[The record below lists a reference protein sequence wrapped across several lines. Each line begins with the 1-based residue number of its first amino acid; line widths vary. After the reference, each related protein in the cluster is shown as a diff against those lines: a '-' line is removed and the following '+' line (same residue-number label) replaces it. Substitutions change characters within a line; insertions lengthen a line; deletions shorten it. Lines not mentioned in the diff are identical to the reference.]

1 MNSTQRLITPPLW
14 LKISCFCLAI
24 SFLLITKFWLS
35 NNNDLFVK
43 ETLVSPNLSVLQK
56 MKPIALKA
64 TKPSALGNTGDLKN
78 SNWFATIQKDVKKSE
93 YFIKE
98 NPVSGTL
105 GSPNRKNNL
114 RFTYDANGFSVKP
127 RTTKIP
133 LEELKPGQDPDSIK
147 YKTIKDWAIRFDL
160 NNRQWGEGY
169 WKINDNKA
177 EYLTDKVTVQYDN
190 QEEGMRQNF
199 VVKAPLQKGKKLA
212 IGFKVTSSLQVN
224 VNQSALEFSLNG
236 EQVMQ
241 YNDLKV
247 WDATGKTLT
256 ASLQYNGKEAYSIE
270 VDDSKAVYPITI
282 DPISTTV
289 AAMVESNQ
297 ASAYF
302 GVSVSGAG
310 DVNGDGYSDVIV
322 GAYCYDN
329 GQTDEGVAY
338 VYHGGASGIST
349 TAAKM
354 VESNQ
359 ASAEFGASVSGAGD
373 VNGDGYSDVIVGARA
388 YDNGQTD
395 EGVAFVYHGS
405 STGISTTAART
416 LEANQASAVFG
427 ASVSGGDV
435 NGDGYSDVIVGAKQ
449 YDNGQTDEGAAFVYH
464 GSSTGVSSTA
474 AKMVESNQ
482 ANAQLGFSAD
492 VAGDVNNDGY
502 NDVIVGAIYYD
513 NGQTDEGAAFVY
525 HGSSTGISTTAAKMM
540 EQNVGSAR
548 LGWSVSAAGDVN
560 NDGYSDVIVG
570 APYYTNGQTNEGAA
584 FVYHG
589 SASGTNTTAAAT
601 LEANKTNG
609 WMGFAVSGA
618 GDINGDGYK
627 DVVVGIRYYANGET
641 DEGAV
646 YFYHGSSTGINTTAV
661 TIIESNQANAEMG
674 CSVSGA
680 GDVNND
686 GYSDVIFGV
695 QYYDNGQTDEGAAFV
710 FHGGATG
717 ISTTAT
723 NRANAASSTPTLC
736 INTVLTNITHT
747 TAGATGI
754 SNDNVAGANGLPAGV
769 KANWAS
775 NLITIS
781 GTPTASGTFNYSIPL
796 TGGSGSVNATGTITV
811 TANNTVGTASSTPT
825 LSINSVLTNI
835 THSTTG
841 ATGISNDNVTG
852 ANGLPAGVK
861 ARWASNLITIS
872 GTPTAAGTYNY
883 SISLTGGC
891 GSVYATGTITVT
903 SPNTAGTAS
912 STPTLCINT
921 ALTNITHTTTGATGI
936 SNDNVTGA
944 NGLPAG
950 VKANWASNLITISGT
965 PTASGTFSYSIPLTG
980 GIGSVNATGT
990 ITVSAVSVS
999 GTISGGGTV
1008 TSGTNSTTL
1017 TLSGYTGSIQW
1028 QSSTNNASYSNIGGA
1043 TSSTY
1048 TATNLTTS
1056 TFYKAVVTNGTCA
1069 SSTSSNATITVASSS
1084 TVFNIT
1090 GTGTANTISNNVASI
1105 VDPNI
1110 VVTANGTVSG
1120 FTVTITGDYT
1130 TGDILGYTGSLPYGV
1145 TASAFNTTT
1154 RSLSFTGT
1162 ASAADWQTLLRTV
1175 TLTSPS
1181 SCYPTNRKVS
1191 FLPSIKNFNYFN
1203 GHYYEY
1209 ISTGKTWTAAKA
1221 DAESRSFFGRQG
1233 YLVTISSEAE
1243 NNYIWKLIGNN
1254 SWIGLSC
1261 AHTEIN
1267 AALGYTKYGSTTYG
1281 QFYWVTGP
1289 EKGTLVSTGLNSPV
1303 AASGVYT
1310 HWITGEPN
1318 NYLGV
1323 GENSGHMYSSGSS
1336 GSNASFWND
1345 YPSTNVIPY
1354 IVEYG
1359 GMQGDDESSTI
1370 SFTRNII
1377 ISGSPSGTVTGDA
1390 TVCSGTNT
1398 TTLTYGGTG
1407 TIQRWEYSTDNF
1419 VTSGTTVSSTSS
1431 TLTVNNLS
1439 SSRYYRAVVNT
1450 SGCTNVA
1457 SSSALI
1463 TVARSIAGTI
1473 TATSADVCAGGST
1486 ALTLNGN
1493 SGDIQKWQ
1501 VSTSSDFTSGVT
1513 DISNTTNSLSYTLS
1527 TNGTYYFR
1535 ASVLNSACVGGTPV
1549 YTVGYPVTVTTG
1561 TAPVGGTVSSAS
1573 FCGGSNAGT
1582 LTLTGSTGTSYQWQ
1596 VSTDGG
1602 VAYTNASST
1611 STTQSYSGITTT
1623 TKYRVL
1629 VTNGSCGTATSSVG
1643 TVAVGIAYV
1652 ENTITLSTAASTA
1665 AQTITVNNQPISNIR
1680 YVTTGASGASF
1691 SGLPSGV
1698 SGTWTNDMVNISGT
1712 TTTNGTY
1719 NYTVTLTGGCGTTT
1733 VTATGTITV
1742 NIPYNT
1748 WTGTTNNLWNVATN
1762 WSLGTVPTSSETFTI
1777 TTGTPQLNVDFTLSG
1792 NLTISGTGTLT
1803 VNAGKTLSVASGGT
1817 ADFGGK
1823 SVTFKS
1829 DATGTAQLGQMLGTL
1844 SNASN
1849 VTTERYIPARRGYR
1863 LLASPVT
1870 TTTSIKYNWMENA
1883 TTGST
1888 SGYPYAAGTA
1898 VNPIAG
1904 YGTHITGTGT
1914 GLDATQTGNPS
1925 LYSFSTG
1932 SQTWN
1937 AVTSTA
1943 GVFTSGDAYR
1953 LQVRGDRSIDLNT
1966 NTPTPNNTILRATGT
1981 PKTGNHTVTGSAA
1994 QWGWTLVGNPYQS
2007 TVNMVSVKAN
2017 STNIRDYYY
2026 VWDPTLATRGAYV
2039 TYDLSLL
2046 TANITSNVNQY
2057 LQPGQATLIQTDNTG
2072 ASSILFQ
2079 ETDKS
2084 TAANQTATF
2093 QPAVVYSMLNV
2104 SLNYT
2109 DSLARNAPAMDGF
2122 KVAFGSSFNNA
2133 VDNNDAQKLPN
2144 LDENVSIL
2152 RDANYLSIEKRNLY
2166 NASTEIPMSI
2176 SNYIRQQYTLRISW
2190 SNPSDNSFVAQL
2202 KDGYTNTLTPI
2213 NFSGN
2218 TDYNY
2223 TIDNSIAASKAYDR
2237 FKIVFIPNAALPVS
2251 GLTLTGS
2258 SKGNAVVLQYEAL
2271 NEREMQGYAVER
2283 SADGTVFT
2291 KLGEQQ
2297 AVNGTA
2303 TTNRYNYTDNN
2314 PFTGIN
2320 YYRIKGSSSN
2330 GQLQYSNVIAV
2341 KTGSMLP
2348 TITVTPNPIANKI
2361 LNLKLSQLT
2370 KGSYRMTVTDVAGRA
2385 IFSKEMVYDGV
2396 NAIIKTTLPSALKTG
2411 NYYVRL
2417 SGEGSDFTEKFI
2429 IQ

>member
-1 MNSTQRLITPPLW
+1 MKSISFRFFVSN
-14 LKISCFCLAI
+14 LKISLVLSVTVLLLLSAG
-24 SFLLITKFWLS
+24 FLLLMQPKTRTASSIESTDF
-35 NNNDLFVK
+35 
-43 ETLVSPNLSVLQK
+43 SVLQK
-56 MKPIALKA
+56 MKPIAVKT
-64 TKPSALGNTGDLKN
+64 TKPTALGDTCDLKI
-78 SNWFATIQKDVKKSE
+78 SNWFATIQKEMSKNE
-93 YFIKE
+93 YFIRKDAS
-98 NPVSGTL
+98 SGTF

-114 RFTYDANGFSVKP
+114 RFTYDANGFSVQP

-133 LEELKPGQDPDSIK
+133 LKDLKPEQDPETNE
-147 YKTIKDWAIRFDL
+147 YKTIEDWAIRFDL
-160 NNRQWGEGY
+160 NNSQWGEGY
-169 WKINDNKA
+169 WKISDNKA
-177 EYLTDKVTVQYDN
+177 EYVTDKVTVQYDN

-199 VVKAPLQKGKKLA
+199 VVKAPLEKGKKLA
-212 IGFKVTSSLQVN
+212 IGFNVSTTLKVKSNT
-224 VNQSALEFSLNG
+224 SALDFSLKG

-241 YNDLKV
+241 YKDLKV
-247 WDATGKTLT
+247 WDANGKNLT
-256 ASLQYNGKEAYSIE
+256 ASLQYKGKEAYTIE

-297 ASAYF
+297 ANAYM
-302 GVSVSGAG
+302 GGSVHGAG

-322 GAYCYDN
+322 GAFGYDNGQTNEGAFYVYHGSASGINTTAAAMVESNQTDAWFGWAVAGAGDVNGDGYSDVVVGAPNYDN
-329 GQTDEGVAY
+329 GQTDEGAFF
-338 VYHGGASGIST
+338 VYHGSATGISTTAAKMGESNQAGATLGVSVSSINVNGDGYSDVVVGANYYDNGETDEGAAFVYHGSATGIST

-359 ASAEFGASVSGAGD
+359 S
-373 VNGDGYSDVIVGARA
+373 
-388 YDNGQTD
+388 
-395 EGVAFVYHGS
+395 
-405 STGISTTAART
+405 
-416 LEANQASAVFG
+416 
-427 ASVSGGDV
+427 
-435 NGDGYSDVIVGAKQ
+435 
-449 YDNGQTDEGAAFVYH
+449 
-464 GSSTGVSSTA
+464 
-474 AKMVESNQ
+474 
-482 ANAQLGFSAD
+482 NAQLGFS
-492 VAGDVNNDGY
+492 VSGAGDVNNDGY

-513 NGQTDEGAAFVY
+513 NGETDEGAAFVY
-525 HGSSTGISTTAAKMM
+525 HGSSTGISTTAAKMV
-540 EQNVGSAR
+540 ESNQGNSR
-548 LGWSVSAAGDVN
+548 FGWSVSGVDVN
-560 NDGYSDVIVG
+560 SDGYSDVIVG
-570 APYYTNGQTNEGAA
+570 AVWYDNGQTNEGAA

-589 SASGTNTTAAAT
+589 SSTGISTTATARVEPNITDA
-601 LEANKTNG
+601 
-609 WMGFAVSGA
+609 WMGFEVSGA

-627 DVVVGIRYYANGET
+627 DVVVGARYYNNGET

-646 YFYHGSSTGINTTAV
+646 YFYHGSSTGINTTAA

-674 CSVSGA
+674 CSISGA
-680 GDVNND
+680 GDVNGD

-695 QYYDNGQTDEGAAFV
+695 RYYDNGQTDEGAAFV

-769 KANWAS
+769 KAHWAS

-811 TANNTVGTASSTPT
+811 TAANTVGNASSTPT
-825 LSINSVLTNI
+825 LSINTVLTNI
-835 THSTTG
+835 THATTG

-852 ANGLPAGVK
+852 TNGLPAGVK

-891 GSVYATGTITVT
+891 GSVNATGTITVT
-903 SPNTAGTAS
+903 SNNTAGTAS

-936 SNDNVTGA
+936 SNDNVAGA

-950 VKANWASNLITISGT
+950 VKANWVSNLITISGT
-965 PTASGTFSYSIPLTG
+965 PTASGTFNYSIPLTG
-980 GIGSVNATGT
+980 GSGSVNATGT
-990 ITVSAVSVS
+990 ITVTAASVS

-1069 SSTSSNATITVASSS
+1069 SSTSSNATITVASPS

-1090 GTGTANTISNNVASI
+1090 GTGTANTISNNVASV

-1145 TASAFNTTT
+1145 TASAFNTTS

-1181 SCYPTNRKVS
+1181 NCYATNRKVS

-1209 ISTGKTWTAAKA
+1209 ISTASTWTVAKA

-1289 EKGTLVSTGLNSPV
+1289 EKGTLASTGLSSPV
-1303 AASGVYT
+1303 AASGVYN
-1310 HWITGEPN
+1310 HWLTGEPN
-1318 NYLGV
+1318 NYIGV
-1323 GENSGHMYSSGSS
+1323 GENSGHMYSSGA
-1336 GSNASFWND
+1336 NASFWND
-1345 YPSTNVIPY
+1345 YPSTNSISY

-1370 SFTRNII
+1370 SFTRSIV

-1390 TVCSGTNT
+1390 TVCSGTNS

-1419 VTSGTTVSSTSS
+1419 VTTGTTVSSTAS

-1450 SGCTNVA
+1450 SGCTNLV

-1463 TVARSIAGTI
+1463 TVATSIAGTI

-1486 ALTLNGN
+1486 AMTLNGN

-1501 VSTSSDFTSGVT
+1501 VSTSSNFTTGVT

-1561 TAPVGGTVSSAS
+1561 TSPVGGTVSSAS
-1573 FCGGSNAGT
+1573 FCGGSNSGT

-1611 STTQSYSGITTT
+1611 STTQSYTGITTT

-1643 TVAVGIAYV
+1643 TVAVSIAYV
-1652 ENTITLSTAASTA
+1652 ENTINLSTAASTA

-1698 SGTWTNDMVNISGT
+1698 SGTWSNDMVNISGT

-1777 TTGTPQLNVDFTLSG
+1777 TTGAPQLNVDFTLSG
-1792 NLTISGTGTLT
+1792 NLTISGTGTLI
-1803 VNAGKTLSVASGGT
+1803 VNAGKTLSVAAGGT

-1914 GLDATQTGNPS
+1914 GFDATQTGNSS
-1925 LYSFSTG
+1925 LFGFNTS
-1932 SQTWN
+1932 SQTWS
-1937 AVTSTA
+1937 ALTSTA
-1943 GVFTSGDAYR
+1943 GVFTAGDAYR

-1981 PKTGNHTVTGSAA
+1981 PKTGNHTVTGSSA

-2017 STNIRDYYY
+2017 STNIRNYYY

-2039 TYDLSLL
+2039 TYDFSLM
-2046 TANITSNVNQY
+2046 TPNVTSNVNQY
-2057 LQPGQATLIQTDNTG
+2057 LQPGQAMLIQTDVAG
-2072 ASSILFQ
+2072 ATSILFR
-2079 ETDKS
+2079 ESDKS
-2084 TAANQTATF
+2084 TASNQTATF
-2093 QPAVVYSMLNV
+2093 QTAVVYPMLNV

-2109 DSLARNAPAMDGF
+2109 DSLARNAAAMDGF
-2122 KVAFGSSFNNA
+2122 KVAFSSSFNNA
-2133 VDNNDAQKLPN
+2133 VDNSDAQKLPN
-2144 LDENVSIL
+2144 LDENLSII

-2166 NASTEIPMSI
+2166 NATTEIPVSI

-2218 TDYNY
+2218 TDYSY
-2223 TIDNSIAASKAYDR
+2223 TIDNSIAASKAHDR
-2237 FKIVFIPNAALPVS
+2237 FKIVFVPNAALPVS
-2251 GLTLTGS
+2251 GLILTGA
-2258 SKGNAVVLQYEAL
+2258 SKGNAIVLQYEAL
-2271 NEREMQGYAVER
+2271 NEREMQGYAIER

-2291 KLGEQQ
+2291 KLGEQPP
-2297 AVNGTA
+2297 VNGLA
-2303 TTNRYNYTDNN
+2303 ASNRYNYTDNN
-2314 PFTGIN
+2314 PLAGVN
-2320 YYRIKGSSSN
+2320 YYRIKGSSVN
-2330 GQLQYSNVIAV
+2330 GQLQYSNIITV
-2341 KTGSMLP
+2341 KTGSMMPLV
-2348 TITVTPNPIANKI
+2348 TVAPNPVVGKV

-2370 KGSYRMTVTDVAGRA
+2370 KGSYKMIVSDVAGRT

-2396 NAIIKTTLPSALKTG
+2396 SSIIKTALPSNLKPG

-2417 SGEGSDFTEKFI
+2417 SGEGRDFTEKFI

>member
-1 MNSTQRLITPPLW
+1 MKSISFRFFISN
-14 LKISCFCLAI
+14 LKISLVLSVTVLLLLSAG
-24 SFLLITKFWLS
+24 FLLLIQPTTRTASSIESTDF
-35 NNNDLFVK
+35 
-43 ETLVSPNLSVLQK
+43 SVLQK
-56 MKPIALKA
+56 MKPIAVKA
-64 TKPSALGNTGDLKN
+64 TKPAALGDTGDLKN
-78 SNWFATIQKDVKKSE
+78 SNWFATIQKEMSKSE
-93 YFIKE
+93 YFIRKDAS
-98 NPVSGTL
+98 SGAL

-114 RFTYDANGFSVKP
+114 RFTYDANGFSVQP

-133 LEELKPGQDPDSIK
+133 LKDLKPEQDSDASE
-147 YKTIKDWAIRFDL
+147 YKTIEDWAIRFDH
-160 NNRQWGEGY
+160 NNSQWGEGY

-177 EYLTDKVTVQYDN
+177 EYVTDKVTVQYDN

-199 VVKAPLQKGKKLA
+199 VVKAPLEKGKKLS

-224 VNQSALEFSLNG
+224 VNQSALDFSLNG

-247 WDATGKTLT
+247 WDANGKTLT
-256 ASLQYNGKEAYSIE
+256 ASLQFNGKEAYSIE

-297 ASAYF
+297 ANARMGS
-302 GVSVSGAG
+302 SVSGAG

-322 GAYCYDN
+322 GVENYDN
-329 GQTDEGVAY
+329 GQSDEGVAY
-338 VYHGGASGIST
+338 VYHGNSSGIST
-349 TAAKM
+349 TAAAM
-354 VESNQ
+354 VQSNVANGYMGRSVSGAGDVNGDGYGDVIVGGHGYTNGESNEGAAFIYHGSASGINTTEARKLESNQ
-359 ASAEFGASVSGAGD
+359 ANAEMGASVSGAGD
-373 VNGDGYSDVIVGARA
+373 VNGDGYSDVIVAMRY
-388 YDNGQTD
+388 YDNGQTN
-395 EGVAFVYHGS
+395 EGAARVYHGS
-405 STGISTTAART
+405 STGISNTAAAMV
-416 LEANQASAVFG
+416 ESNQADANLGFSVAG
-427 ASVSGGDV
+427 AGDV
-435 NGDGYSDVIVGAKQ
+435 NNDGYSDVIVGAND
-449 YDNGQTDEGAAFVYH
+449 YDNG
-464 GSSTGVSSTA
+464 SS
-474 AKMVESNQ
+474 N
-482 ANAQLGFSAD
+482 
-492 VAGDVNNDGY
+492 
-502 NDVIVGAIYYD
+502 
-513 NGQTDEGAAFVY
+513 EGAAFVY
-525 HGSSTGISTTAAKMM
+525 HGSSTGISTTAA
-540 EQNVGSAR
+540 AR
-548 LGWSVSAAGDVN
+548 VESNQVNARMGWSVSGAGDVN

-570 APYYTNGQTNEGAA
+570 AAYYDNGNSDEGAA

-589 SASGTNTTAAAT
+589 SSTGISTTESARVESNRTNA
-601 LEANKTNG
+601 
-609 WMGFAVSGA
+609 WMGYSVAGV

-627 DVVVGIRYYANGET
+627 DVVVGARYYANGEN

-661 TIIESNQANAEMG
+661 TVIESNQANAEMG
-674 CSVSGA
+674 TGVSGA
-680 GDVNND
+680 GDVNGD

-695 QYYDNGQTDEGAAFV
+695 QNYDNGETNEGAAFV

-717 ISTTAT
+717 ISTAAT

-736 INTVLTNITHT
+736 INTALTNITHT

-754 SNDNVAGANGLPAGV
+754 SNDNVAGVNGLPAGV
-769 KANWAS
+769 KANWAT

-811 TANNTVGTASSTPT
+811 TAA
-825 LSINSVLTNI
+825 
-835 THSTTG
+835 
-841 ATGISNDNVTG
+841 
-852 ANGLPAGVK
+852 
-861 ARWASNLITIS
+861 
-872 GTPTAAGTYNY
+872 
-883 SISLTGGC
+883 
-891 GSVYATGTITVT
+891 
-903 SPNTAGTAS
+903 
-912 STPTLCINT
+912 
-921 ALTNITHTTTGATGI
+921 
-936 SNDNVTGA
+936 
-944 NGLPAG
+944 
-950 VKANWASNLITISGT
+950 
-965 PTASGTFSYSIPLTG
+965 
-980 GIGSVNATGT
+980 
-990 ITVSAVSVS
+990 SVS

-1090 GTGTANTISNNVASI
+1090 GTGTANTISNNVASV

-1110 VVTANGTVSG
+1110 VVTANGTVNG

-1181 SCYPTNRKVS
+1181 SCYATNRKVS

-1209 ISTGKTWTAAKA
+1209 ISTASTWTAAKA

-1336 GSNASFWND
+1336 GGNASFWND
-1345 YPSTNVIPY
+1345 FPSTNVISY

-1390 TVCSGTNT
+1390 TVCSGTNS

-1419 VTSGTTVSSTSS
+1419 VTTGTTVSSTSS

-1439 SSRYYRAVVNT
+1439 SSRYYRAVVNA
-1450 SGCTNVA
+1450 SGCTNLA

-1463 TVARSIAGTI
+1463 TVTTSIAGTI
-1473 TATSADVCAGGST
+1473 TSTSADVCAGGST

-1501 VSTSSDFTSGVT
+1501 VSTSSNFTTGVT

-1573 FCGGSNAGT
+1573 FCGGSNSGT

-1596 VSTDGG
+1596 ISTDGG

-1611 STTQSYSGITTT
+1611 STIQSYSGITST

-1652 ENTITLSTAASTA
+1652 ENTITLSTAANTA

-1698 SGTWTNDMVNISGT
+1698 SGTWSNDMVNISGT

-1777 TTGTPQLNVDFTLSG
+1777 TTGAPQLNVDFTLSG
-1792 NLTISGTGTLT
+1792 NLTISGTGTLI

-1817 ADFGGK
+1817 ADFGGQ

-1829 DATGTAQLGQMLGTL
+1829 DATGTAQLGSVLGTL

-1849 VTTERYIPARRGYR
+1849 VTMERYIPARRGYR

-1888 SGYPYAAGTA
+1888 AGYPYAAGTA

-1914 GLDATQTGNPS
+1914 GFDATQTGNSS
-1925 LYSFSTG
+1925 LFGFNTS
-1932 SQTWN
+1932 SQTWS
-1937 AVTSTA
+1937 ALTSTA
-1943 GVFTSGDAYR
+1943 GVFTAGDAYR

-1981 PKTGNHTVTGSAA
+1981 PKTGNHTVTGSLA

-2017 STNIRDYYY
+2017 STNIRNYYY

-2039 TYDLSLL
+2039 TYDFSLM
-2046 TANITSNVNQY
+2046 TPNVTSNVNQY
-2057 LQPGQATLIQTDNTG
+2057 LQPGQAMLIQTDIAG
-2072 ASSILFQ
+2072 ATSILFR
-2079 ETDKS
+2079 ESDKS
-2084 TAANQTATF
+2084 TASNQTATF
-2093 QPAVVYSMLNV
+2093 QTAVVYPMLNV

-2109 DSLARNAPAMDGF
+2109 DSLARNAAAMDGF
-2122 KVAFGSSFNNA
+2122 KVAFSSSFNNA
-2133 VDNNDAQKLPN
+2133 VDNSDAQKLPN
-2144 LDENVSIL
+2144 LDENLSII

-2166 NASTEIPMSI
+2166 NATTEIPVSI

-2218 TDYNY
+2218 TDYSY
-2223 TIDNSIAASKAYDR
+2223 TIDNSIAASKAHDR
-2237 FKIVFIPNAALPVS
+2237 FKIVFVPNAALPVS
-2251 GLTLTGS
+2251 GLILTGA
-2258 SKGNAVVLQYEAL
+2258 SKGNAIVLQYEAL
-2271 NEREMQGYAVER
+2271 NEREMQGYAIER

-2291 KLGEQQ
+2291 KLGEQPP
-2297 AVNGTA
+2297 VNGLA
-2303 TTNRYNYTDNN
+2303 ASNRYNYTDNN
-2314 PFTGIN
+2314 PLAGVS
-2320 YYRIKGSSSN
+2320 YYRIKGSSVN
-2330 GQLQYSNVIAV
+2330 GQLQYSNIITV
-2341 KTGSMLP
+2341 KTGSMMPLV
-2348 TITVTPNPIANKI
+2348 TVAPNPVVGKV

-2370 KGSYRMTVTDVAGRA
+2370 KGSYKMIVSDVAGRT

-2396 NAIIKTTLPSALKTG
+2396 NAIIKTTLPSAFKTG

-2417 SGEGSDFTEKFI
+2417 SGEGIDFTEKFI